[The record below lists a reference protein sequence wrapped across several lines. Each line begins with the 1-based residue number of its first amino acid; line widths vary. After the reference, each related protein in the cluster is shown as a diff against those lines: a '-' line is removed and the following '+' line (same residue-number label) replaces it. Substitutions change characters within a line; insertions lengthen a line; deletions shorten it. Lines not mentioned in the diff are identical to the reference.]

1 MASEV
6 DLTRAINTIA
16 ATLNDQKLDNFDAER
31 VQELATGATGGEQK
45 LIAYGSGT
53 SGELRDGSIDG
64 PPVAKLTLTKGEWSV
79 QRVPD
84 ARESEQLKQY
94 EEKRSKETETE
105 YQKPIRGR
113 LAIWKKRVSNG

>member
-6 DLTRAINTIA
+6 DLTRVINAIA
-16 ATLNDQKLDNFDAER
+16 VTLNDQKLDRFDADR
-31 VQELATGATGGEQK
+31 IQELATGAMDGEQV

-64 PPVAKLTLTKGEWSV
+64 PVVAKLMLDRGEWSV
-79 QRVPD
+79 HRVPET
-84 ARESEQLKQY
+84 RKSEQLQ
-94 EEKRSKETETE
+94 EFEQQRSEHTATE

-113 LAIWKKRVSNG
+113 IAIWKKTFLGG